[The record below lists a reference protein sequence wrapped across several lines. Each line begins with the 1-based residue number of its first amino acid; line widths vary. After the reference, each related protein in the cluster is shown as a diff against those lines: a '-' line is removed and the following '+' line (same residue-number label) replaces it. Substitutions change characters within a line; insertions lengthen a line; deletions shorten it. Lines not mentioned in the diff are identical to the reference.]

1 MEMKTHER
9 NEQNRMDT
17 NEIVSSIGVQTELYL
32 DELTNLSMDQLCRKP
47 DDNAWS
53 LGQMMVHLM
62 NSARFMQLSNVDAC
76 RDASNPAVHV
86 GGAKTDRGEEAFRVG
101 SFPPIQIQVPP
112 SPQYTPAQPES
123 KEEIRAGM
131 QDVMVRMRS
140 VASTL
145 DEIPAENTVQHPGF
159 GYLNAKEWFQLIEMH
174 YRHHR
179 HQLGRLKEFLGA

>member
-1 MEMKTHER
+1 M
-9 NEQNRMDT
+9 NAS
-17 NEIVSSIGVQTELYL
+17 EIVSSVEAQTETYL
-32 DELTNLSMDQLCRKP
+32 NELANLSMDQLRRKP
-47 DDNAWS
+47 NDDAWS

-86 GGAKTDRGEEAFRVG
+86 GGAKTDRGEAAFRVG
-101 SFPPIQIQVPP
+101 SFPPIRIQVPP

-123 KEEIRAGM
+123 KDEIRAGM
-131 QDVMVRMRS
+131 QDVMVRVRS

-145 DEIPAENTVQHPGF
+145 DEIPAENTVEHPGF
-159 GYLNAKEWFQLIEMH
+159 GYLNAKEWFQLVEMH
-174 YRHHR
+174 YRHHL

>member
-1 MEMKTHER
+1 M
-9 NEQNRMDT
+9 NT
-17 NEIVSSIGVQTELYL
+17 NEIVTSVGAQTELYL
-32 DELTNLSMDQLCRKP
+32 NELTSLSMDQLCRKP
-47 DDNAWS
+47 SDDAWS

-62 NSARFMQLSNVDAC
+62 NGARFMQLPNVEAC

-86 GGAKTDRGEEAFRVG
+86 GGAKNDRGEEVFRVG

-112 SPQYTPAQPES
+112 SPQYTPVQPES

-131 QDVMVRMRS
+131 QDVIARMRS
-140 VASTL
+140 VAPAL
-145 DEIPAENTVQHPGF
+145 DEIPAENTVEHPGF

-179 HQLGRLKEFLGA
+179 HQLGRLKEFLGV